1 MYMAACIPRSIRK
14 QSMKQMHPEHVKSKM
29 YSALEGRGPS
39 MVLSKVALDRWNYE
53 VFGFLLICKWFF
65 RTRQLKVALL

>member
-39 MVLSKVALDRWNYE
+39 MVLSKVALDR
-53 VFGFLLICKWFF
+53 
-65 RTRQLKVALL
+65 